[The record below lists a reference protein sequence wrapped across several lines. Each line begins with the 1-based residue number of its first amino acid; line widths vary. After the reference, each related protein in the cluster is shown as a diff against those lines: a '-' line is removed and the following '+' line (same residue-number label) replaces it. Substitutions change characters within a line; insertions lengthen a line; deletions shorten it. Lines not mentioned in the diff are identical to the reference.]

1 MSLSPR
7 PGGILARHFGPAA
20 GTCGLLTVLGLAAY
34 GPPSAARELHQPR
47 VEAMASP
54 ADTGAVGPRL
64 AHGPGGRPLLSW
76 IEARPQGGHRFR
88 FATLEG
94 HHWSS
99 PRTIAEGD
107 SFFVNWADY
116 PGVTALATGELAA
129 FWMWRTGADT
139 YAYDVRVSFSRDGG
153 LHWTPPTTPHRDA
166 TQTEHGFVSLIPE
179 GAAARAVWLD
189 GRKMAGKEEGSPGA
203 EMTLRTARIDP
214 SGALSDERELD
225 DRTCDCCATAA
236 TRTRSGT
243 VIAYRDRTANEQRDI
258 ALVRQVGATWSEPGV
273 PHSDGWIIP
282 GCPVNGPALDA
293 DGDRLALAWYT
304 AAHESAS
311 VYVTLSP
318 DGGKTFGA
326 PAHVDQGRPLGR
338 VDVALLAE
346 GGALVSWLEAGEKTA
361 RIQNR
366 VISAA
371 GVAGPIWTIATT
383 SSRRASGFPR
393 ILRVGSTILAAW
405 TEAGSPSRI
414 KLARYQ
420 L

>member
-1 MSLSPR
+1 MSLMHR
-7 PGGILARHFGPAA
+7 LGGNFGWRFGPVV
-20 GTCGLLTVLGLAAY
+20 GTCGLLAVLGLVAPA
-34 GPPSAARELHQPR
+34 PSATAKGARGPR
-47 VEAMASP
+47 IERMASP

-76 IEARPQGGHRFR
+76 IEARPQGGHRLR
-88 FATLEG
+88 FAALEG
-94 HHWSS
+94 RHWTT

-116 PGVTALATGELAA
+116 PGVIALATGELAA

-139 YAYDVRVSFSRDGG
+139 YAYEVRVSFSRDGG
-153 LHWTPPTTPHRDA
+153 LHWSPPTTPHRDA
-166 TQTEHGFVSLIPE
+166 TQTEHGFVSLLPE

-203 EMTLRTARIDP
+203 EMTLRTALIDP
-214 SGALSDERELD
+214 SGTLSDERELD

-236 TRTRSGT
+236 TRTRGGT
-243 VIAYRDRTANEQRDI
+243 VIAYRDRAANELRDI
-258 ALVRQVGATWSEPGV
+258 ALVRQVGAAWTEPSV

-282 GCPVNGPALDA
+282 GCPVNGPSLDA

-311 VYVTLSP
+311 VFVALSP
-318 DGGKTFGA
+318 DGGKSFGT
-326 PAHVDQGRPLGR
+326 PAHIDQGQPLGR
-338 VDVALLAE
+338 VDVALLPD

-361 RIQNR
+361 RIQHR
-366 VISAA
+366 TISTA

-393 ILRVGSTILAAW
+393 LLRIGSTILAAW